1 MHLPGCD
8 AKRRARGM
16 LVDRNAAAARR
27 FQQARKGR
35 GSKEGRAGAVRKNK
49 SRPRENKRL
58 RDRILVR
65 LEGIEPSTPA
75 WKAEVLPLNY
85 SREQTSA
92 FVMDGMGQAFALAI
106 GGGKRI

>member
-1 MHLPGCD
+1 
-8 AKRRARGM
+8 M

-85 SREQTSA
+85 SREQGPA
-92 FVMDGMGQAFALAI
+92 FATREAGQAFDL
-106 GGGKRI
+106 GFGPG